1 MLINCYLGYKFS
13 KQYERLMEYIHTVL
27 MVRQPEIYL
36 NTIFFHNG
44 VQIELTW
51 RHVDTQHMCYG
62 TINLHNTIDL
72 PKRVTFCKAV
82 FDTIVAESCTFGTH
96 PYANM
101 FI

>member
-1 MLINCYLGYKFS
+1 MI
-13 KQYERLMEYIHTVL
+13 EYIHTVL

-36 NTIFFHNG
+36 GTIFYQND
-44 VQIELTW
+44 VQIKLTW
-51 RHVDTQHMCYG
+51 RQVDTQHMCYG

-72 PKRVTFCKAV
+72 PKMVTFCKAV

-96 PYANM
+96 PYAHM